1 MGFEPRDFRLLVV
14 DDEQDVREF
23 LSYNLTR
30 EGYEVSAA
38 SDGIEAVEKAV
49 AVCPH
54 LIIMDVMMPRMD
66 GIEACSEIRSRAGL
80 ENTLICFLTAR
91 GEDYSQIAG
100 FEAGGDDYIVKPVRP
115 KVLLH
120 RIMAILKR
128 YSREE
133 KSRGTGL
140 PATENGLTIDR
151 ERYVILKGGDEIMV
165 PRKEFELLALL
176 MSKKGKVFSRE
187 EIFLKVWGDDVIVG
201 ERTIDVH
208 VRKLRER
215 IGNSFIITLKGVGY
229 KFNEDV

>member
-215 IGNSFIITLKGVGY
+215 IGNRFIITLKGVGY